1 MANLSTQTR
10 CRLFHAVDKATKTV
24 LLLAF
29 TLVAGGEAF
38 AQPITRAEVA
48 ARIAQG
54 EPARGGDKAP
64 VTLMEFSD
72 FQCGFCRKF
81 WQATLPQLDKKYF
94 QTARVRFVYRHAAIL
109 SQYSAAAAEASE
121 CAGEQGKFWPF
132 HDKLFAAAGDPLAF
146 RAARLKEYARDL
158 GLKTAEFNRC
168 LDAEKYSKKVE
179 EQTALGTYLGVRG
192 TPTFMLNGR
201 LLVGAQPLD
210 VFEQAIETELKAAA
224 ARKPARAP

>member
-1 MANLSTQTR
+1 MQAFPCL
-10 CRLFHAVDKATKTV
+10 DKAMKTV

-29 TLVAGGEAF
+29 ALLAGGEVF
-38 AQPITRAEVA
+38 SQPITPAEVA

-54 EPARGGDKAP
+54 EPARGSDKAP

-81 WQATLPQLDKKYF
+81 WQTTLPQLDKKYF
-94 QTARVRFVYRHAAIL
+94 QTAKVRFVYRHTAIL
-109 SQYSAAAAEASE
+109 SQSSVTAAEASE
-121 CAGEQGKFWPF
+121 CAGEQGKFWPY
-132 HDKLFAAAGDPLAF
+132 HDRLFSNAGDPLAF
-146 RAARLKEYARDL
+146 RAARLKGYARDL

-168 LDAEKYSKKVE
+168 LDTEKYSKKVE

-192 TPTFMLNGR
+192 TPTFILNGK
-201 LLVGAQPLD
+201 LLVGAQPLE
-210 VFEQAIETELKAAA
+210 VFERAIEQELKAVA